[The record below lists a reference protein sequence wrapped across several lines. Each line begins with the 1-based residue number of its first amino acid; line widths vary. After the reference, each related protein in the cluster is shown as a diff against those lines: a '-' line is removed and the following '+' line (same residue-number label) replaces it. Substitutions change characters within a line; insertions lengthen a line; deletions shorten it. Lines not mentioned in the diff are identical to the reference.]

1 MDLLPTPEQDEIIDS
16 IRSVLADRHTL
27 GEPLSDPL
35 WTSAVEQGWFGLGVA
50 EADGGVGYS
59 IVEEALLFAEIG
71 ASCAPGPFLATALAA
86 HIAPTAVLDGAR
98 VALAEAEGDHVRV
111 LDGPGADLVL
121 LIGDVTAALHDIAAL
136 GGLTA
141 DTPLDGLVPVSVAA
155 TPQGTPIAT
164 GDVAIRA
171 HVLAGALLAGIA
183 RATCEQSVS
192 YAKDREQFGQPI
204 GGFQAVKHRC
214 ADMAVRADAA
224 INQVRFASL
233 AVRDGRDD
241 AAFGATAG
249 HLVAA
254 NAAIA
259 NAQWNIQNHGGI
271 GFTWEHTAHRY
282 LTRARIW
289 AQVCGG
295 GYGAATALLA
305 IPSPG

>member
-71 ASCAPGPFLATALAA
+71 ASCAPGAFLATALAA
-86 HIAPTAVLDGAR
+86 HIAPTAVLDG
-98 VALAEAEGDHVRV
+98 
-111 LDGPGADLVL
+111 PGADLVL
-121 LIGDVTAALHDIAAL
+121 LIGDVTAELHDIGAL
-136 GGLTA
+136 GELTA

-183 RATCEQSVS
+183 RSTCEQSVS

-233 AVRDGRDD
+233 AVRDCRDD

-305 IPSPG
+305 IPSPV